1 MNLLI
6 KTPAIRKTILSDG
19 LIILSENLPNYSSV
33 SFGVWIKSGSRDEAS
48 DEMGMAHF
56 LEHMLFQGTENRT
69 SFEIAHTLE
78 SVGGSINAFT
88 GKEETCFYAHSLPQ
102 HLPLAVDL
110 LGDMI
115 CRPLLS
121 EEGIGKE
128 KAIIREEINAVF
140 DTPDEYLLDIL
151 QEKIYPGHSL
161 GYAILGDNKSIS
173 AFSRRKIESFWRRHY
188 RPDNIIVSA
197 AGDVDHDRLVEMIVS
212 AFNFPSVAK
221 DKLLNETA
229 ELPPAAFG
237 EHIINADVSQVHL
250 SLGFRTDSYNSA
262 YRIPLIAV
270 NHYLGEGMSARL
282 FRVLREEHAY
292 VYSVYSFADFF
303 KDSGMFGVYLGTEI
317 KNAHQAKKLVLKEFS
332 DLKSVPLSDDV
343 IENLKNRLEGGLLLS
358 LETTFKHMARLFKS
372 YIYFGHVRV
381 LKTVITEIH
390 SISNARIRETV
401 EAFYDDEKII
411 SVLLSRKEKI

>member
-33 SFGVWIKSGSRDEAS
+33 SFGAWIKSGSRDES
-48 DEMGMAHF
+48 PSEIGMAHF
-56 LEHMLFQGTENRT
+56 LEHMLFQGTEKRT

-88 GKEETCFYAHSLPQ
+88 GKEETCFYTHSLPQ

-110 LGDMI
+110 LGDMV
-115 CRPLLS
+115 CRPVLS
-121 EEGIGKE
+121 EDGIGKE
-128 KAIIREEINAVF
+128 KAIIREEINSVF
-140 DTPDEYLLDIL
+140 DTPDEYLLDLL
-151 QEKIYPGHSL
+151 QEKTYPGHSL
-161 GYAILGDNKSIS
+161 GYPILGDKKSIS
-173 AFSRRKIESFWRRHY
+173 AFTRQMIENFWRRHY

-197 AGDVDHDRLVEMIVS
+197 AGDVDHDRLVEMIGS
-212 AFNFPSVAK
+212 SFNFSIMVK
-221 DKLLNETA
+221 DKLLMETA
-229 ELPPAAFG
+229 ELTPAAFG
-237 EHIINADVSQVHL
+237 EHIINADVSQAHL

-262 YRIPLIAV
+262 YRIPMIAV

-317 KNAHQAKKLVLKEFS
+317 KNIHQAKNMVLKEFS
-332 DLKSVPLSDDV
+332 DLKSGPLPNDV
-343 IENLKNRLEGGLLLS
+343 IENLKNQLEGSFLLS

-372 YIYFGHVRV
+372 YLYFGHVRL

-390 SISNARIRETV
+390 GITNTRLTETL
-401 EAFYDDEKII
+401 EAFYDDAKII
-411 SVLLSRKEKI
+411 SVLLSSEEKV